1 MLITSWIASSHS
13 GYLCRYP
20 KWIAWVDTFGDLCWS
35 SKNAPLSQH
44 FFALGAAQ
52 QICFVK
58 ELLVICL
65 SFINLY
71 LHTATLPTSVFKFN
85 WTQSFEWLFI
95 ETTVEGN
102 HYTVY
107 SSKHVSRRFPA
118 TILSGSLWWA
128 IFLSEIHLQ
137 WIIVLDWIFVLTEQN
152 HHDSL
157 QAQGNWPSIVTHVWF
172 PLFRIQ
178 NQLPSAIVILVIYN
192 RLFQTPPL
200 FWTDFFLP
208 WFQIDPV

>member
-1 MLITSWIASSHS
+1 MNCLSRHVRWSSLIFKKRATFPALFRSWSHS
-13 GYLCRYP
+13 ANLFR
-20 KWIAWVDTFGDLCWS
+20 KRATRHML
-35 SKNAPLSQH
+35 K
-44 FFALGAAQ
+44 
-52 QICFVK
+52 
-58 ELLVICL
+58 
-65 SFINLY
+65 FIHLY
-71 LHTATLPTSVFKFN
+71 LHTATLPTSIFKFN
-85 WTQSFEWLFI
+85 WTQWLFI
-95 ETTVEGN
+95 EITVEGN

-128 IFLSEIHLQ
+128 IFFYEIHLQ
-137 WIIVLDWIFVLTEQN
+137 WIMVVVFIILDWIFVLTEQN
-152 HHDSL
+152 QHDSL

-208 WFQIDPV
+208 WFQINPV